1 MDHGASVVRGGG
13 RVALTLALCALVG
26 FNLRTVLLGVP
37 PVLPLLQRD
46 LGLSY
51 TALGLIP
58 AIPSLCLG
66 LLAWPL
72 APAIGR
78 YGGRTA
84 IAVGLAVLAVGAG
97 LRAIPGVIPL
107 YVFTIVLS
115 VGVTIAQ
122 AAMPVLTR
130 QWFPARIGLVTAVFS
145 SAMMIGETT
154 AVAVTGPVLLPAL
167 GRDAWPA
174 TFVVWSVPVVA
185 ALVLWLV
192 LAPAAPPLGTAASTR
207 RAHTRR
213 AKTRIADTDQAPT
226 RPNGAPVAPE
236 GVAPGGVSMP
246 HRQRVSAW
254 HLGLLVGTSSL
265 MYFGMNAWIPNFD
278 LAVGR
283 AGGTAAALATLSA
296 FQLPVGLGLTVTAQR
311 LVGRRWPF
319 VAAGIVA
326 LVALAGWLW
335 APAAT
340 GPWWT
345 ALIGGASAG
354 VFVLGSA
361 LPPMLVPA
369 EDVGR
374 LAGATI
380 SLGYSLAFVGP
391 LLGGRL
397 WDAAHVPAL
406 AFLPVALAGGL
417 LILLG
422 ATLPGPGSPP

>member
-1 MDHGASVVRGGG
+1 MVDHEASVVRGAG
-13 RVALTLALCALVG
+13 RVALTLGLCAFVG
-26 FNLRTVLLGVP
+26 FNLRSVMLGVP

-72 APAIGR
+72 APVIGR
-78 YGGRTA
+78 VGGRTA
-84 IAVGLAVLAVGAG
+84 IAVGLALLAAGAG
-97 LRAIPGVIPL
+97 LRALPGIGPL
-107 YVFTIVLS
+107 YAFTILLS
-115 VGVTIAQ
+115 VGVTAAQ

-130 QWFPARIGLVTAVFS
+130 QWFPTQIGLATAVFS
-145 SAMMIGETT
+145 SSMMIGETT

-167 GRDAWPA
+167 GPDAWPA
-174 TFVVWSVPVVA
+174 TFVAWSIPVVA
-185 ALVLWLV
+185 ALAVWV
-192 LAPAAPPLGTAASTR
+192 WLAPAAPPLRRAAITARASSPPVAASAASG
-207 RAHTRR
+207 AHTIPGSPRR
-213 AKTRIADTDQAPT
+213 RHI
-226 RPNGAPVAPE
+226 
-236 GVAPGGVSMP
+236 
-246 HRQRVSAW
+246 SAW

-265 MYFGMNAWIPNFD
+265 MYFGMNAWIPSFD
-278 LAVGR
+278 LAAGR
-283 AGGTAAALATLSA
+283 AAGTAAALATLSG

-326 LVALAGWLW
+326 LIALAGWLW

-340 GPWWT
+340 GPWWA
-345 ALIGGASAG
+345 ALIGGASAA

-397 WDAAHVPAL
+397 WDATQVPAL
-406 AFLPVALAGGL
+406 AFLPVALAGAL
-417 LILLG
+417 LIGLG
-422 ATLPGPGSPP
+422 LTLPASGPQPDLPAGRLHDTGHLRAP